1 MVDGCGD
8 LRGISW
14 CQRTRDQGTRNQQLG
29 SRATRTCGGGGGD
42 WSPVGTANPLEP
54 ACMCCDSSAI
64 KGNEEGGRFLQK
76 ERGRPFVLLGGV
88 LCSLAPSLQCICQSG
103 VREASE
109 HANEESVLFIS
120 LSLV

>member
-1 MVDGCGD
+1 MVPKDPGP
-8 LRGISW
+8 
-14 CQRTRDQGTRNQQLG
+14 RDQEP
-29 SRATRTCGGGGGD
+29 ATRFPCHQNLWGGGGD